1 MQVTEQGPDAGVYRK
16 SEQSATENPST
27 AKSRWWIW
35 LIVAVV
41 IVGGVV
47 LWQRGGASPD
57 AKAGG
62 DAASRP
68 VMVTT
73 AAAHQGDIGIYLN
86 ALGTVTPV
94 YTVTVTSRVQGEI
107 TQVYYHE
114 GQMVRK
120 GDPLIE
126 IDPRPYQAA
135 LTQVEG
141 QLAHDQAVLNEAKI
155 DLERYQQALNRNA
168 IAKQQFDDQQQVV
181 LQDEGTVKNDEGQL
195 ANAKVNLE
203 YTHITAPI
211 AGRVGLRLVDP
222 GNIVQANSTTALVVI
237 TQLQPITV
245 IFSIAE
251 DQLAQIQQQLR
262 KGKKLTVDAFN
273 REGSTKLAS
282 GMLLTLDNVI
292 DPTTGTL
299 KLKAIFDNDDNA
311 LFPSQFVNVKL
322 LVDTQHNV
330 TLIPTPAIQRN
341 AQGAF
346 VYVMKSDQTASM
358 RTITPGT
365 TDGSVT
371 AVQGLEPQEVV
382 AVTGFD
388 KLLDGA
394 ESQYS
399 RACEGI
405 GGAAPGSSPKPDRT
419 TNPRRRETPR
429 EAPPEA
435 KTEPRRSE
443 SVSSIYFAAG
453 SDVAVDGGHLARGLR
468 RLSAIAG
475 FGAAGGRLPDHPGGH
490 VLSRRQSRRDG
501 FGRHRASGAA
511 VRPGPRP
518 QSDDFHEFRRELHHC
533 FAVFP
538 RTEHRRCRTGSTS
551 CH

>member
-1 MQVTEQGPDAGVYRK
+1 MTEPVTGAGVSKK
-16 SEQSATENPST
+16 SEQPPTESLT
-27 AKSRWWIW
+27 THKSRWWIW
-35 LIVAVV
+35 LIVVVV
-41 IVGGVV
+41 ILVIVAI
-47 LWQRGGASPD
+47 WQRRGSSD
-57 AKAGG
+57 AKASG
-62 DAASRP
+62 DAATRP
-68 VMVTT
+68 VLVST
-73 AAAHQGDIGIYLN
+73 ATAHQGDIGIYLN

-94 YTVTVTSRVQGEI
+94 YTDMVTSRVQGEI
-107 TQVYYHE
+107 THVYYHE

-141 QLAHDQAVLNEAKI
+141 QLAHDQAVLTEAKI

-245 IFSIAE
+245 IFSPAE
-251 DQLAQIQQQLR
+251 DELPQIQQQLL
-262 KGKKLTVDAFN
+262 KGKKLAVDAFD
-273 REGSTKLAS
+273 RDEDRKLAS
-282 GMLLTLDNVI
+282 GTLLTLDNVI
-292 DPTTGTL
+292 DTSTGTL
-299 KLKAIFDNDDNA
+299 RLKAIFDNKDNA
-311 LFPSQFVNVKL
+311 LFPSQFVNVEL
-322 LVDTQHNV
+322 LVETQHNV

-346 VYVMKSDQTASM
+346 VYVIKGDQTASM
-358 RTITPGT
+358 RAITLGT

-382 AVTGFD
+382 AVNGFD

-394 ESQYS
+394 KVTV
-399 RACEGI
+399 RAPTNAS
-405 GGAAPGSSPKPDRT
+405 GGASSQGQQHPTGQNNENQSAPSGTRSGVASGGKEGGSSR
-419 TNPRRRETPR
+419 
-429 EAPPEA
+429 
-435 KTEPRRSE
+435 
-443 SVSSIYFAAG
+443 
-453 SDVAVDGGHLARGLR
+453 
-468 RLSAIAG
+468 
-475 FGAAGGRLPDHPGGH
+475 
-490 VLSRRQSRRDG
+490 
-501 FGRHRASGAA
+501 
-511 VRPGPRP
+511 
-518 QSDDFHEFRRELHHC
+518 
-533 FAVFP
+533 
-538 RTEHRRCRTGSTS
+538 
-551 CH
+551 

>member
-1 MQVTEQGPDAGVYRK
+1 MTEQRPDSTV
-16 SEQSATENPST
+16 ATETEPRPTGNSST
-27 AKSRWWIW
+27 HKSRWWIW
-35 LIVAVV
+35 LIAAAA
-41 IVGGVV
+41 IVGVVV
-47 LWQRGGASPD
+47 LWQRGRATPD

-68 VMVTT
+68 VMVST
-73 AAAHQGDIGIYLN
+73 AAAHQGDIAIYLN

-94 YTVTVTSRVQGEI
+94 YTVTVTSRVQGQI
-107 TQVYYHE
+107 TQVYYRE
-114 GQMVRK
+114 GQMVQK
-120 GDPLIE
+120 GDPLVE

-168 IAKQQFDDQQQVV
+168 IAKQQVDDQQQVV
-181 LQDEGTVKNDEGQL
+181 LQDEGTVKNDQGQL
-195 ANAKVNLE
+195 ANARVNLE

-222 GNIVQANSTTALVVI
+222 GNIVQANSTTGLVVI

-251 DQLAQIQQQLR
+251 DSLSQIQQQLR
-262 KGKKLTVDAFN
+262 KGRKLTVDAFD

-282 GMLLTLDNVI
+282 GALLTLDNVI

-299 KLKAIFDNDDNA
+299 KLKAVFDNKDNA

-322 LVDTQHNV
+322 LVDTLHNV

-346 VYVMKSDQTASM
+346 VYVIKSDQTASM

-382 AVTGFD
+382 AVNGFD

-394 ESQYS
+394 KVTI
-399 RACEGI
+399 RT
-405 GGAAPGSSPKPDRT
+405 PKNSS
-419 TNPRRRETPR
+419 
-429 EAPPEA
+429 
-435 KTEPRRSE
+435 
-443 SVSSIYFAAG
+443 G
-453 SDVAVDGGHLARGLR
+453 
-468 RLSAIAG
+468 
-475 FGAAGGRLPDHPGGH
+475 
-490 VLSRRQSRRDG
+490 
-501 FGRHRASGAA
+501 ASG
-511 VRPGPRP
+511 P
-518 QSDDFHEFRRELHHC
+518 QSQTGRNNGNQS
-533 FAVFP
+533 AP
-538 RTEHRRCRTGSTS
+538 SAASKGGTGSGKNGAS
-551 CH
+551 HQ

>member
-1 MQVTEQGPDAGVYRK
+1 VQVTEQRPDSGVSRE
-16 SEQSATENPST
+16 SEQPIIESST
-27 AKSRWWIW
+27 THKSRWWIW

-41 IVGGVV
+41 IVVIVV
-47 LWQRGGASPD
+47 LWQRGRSAPE

-62 DAASRP
+62 DASSRP
-68 VMVTT
+68 VMVST
-73 AAAHQGDIGIYLN
+73 AVAHQGDIGIYLN

-107 TQVYYHE
+107 TQVYYRE

-120 GDPLIE
+120 GDPLVE

-141 QLAHDQAVLNEAKI
+141 QLAHDQAVLREARI
-155 DLERYQQALNRNA
+155 DLDRYKQALDRNA
-168 IAKQQFDDQQQVV
+168 IAKQQYDDQEQVV

-195 ANAKVNLE
+195 ANAKVNLV

-222 GNIVQANSTTALVVI
+222 GNIVQANSTTSLVVI

-251 DQLAQIQQQLR
+251 DHLSQIQQQLL
-262 KGKKLTVDAFN
+262 KGKKLTVDAFD

-282 GMLLTLDNVI
+282 GTLLTLDNVI

-299 KLKAIFDNDDNA
+299 KLKAIFDNKDNA
-311 LFPSQFVNVKL
+311 LFASQFVNVKL
-322 LVDTQHNV
+322 LVDTQRNV

-346 VYVMKSDQTASM
+346 VYVINSDQTASM
-358 RTITPGT
+358 RTIIPGT

-371 AVQGLEPQEVV
+371 AVQGVEPQDVV
-382 AVTGFD
+382 AVNGFD

-394 ESQYS
+394 KVSIRPPTGGSGASGQGQRQSQS
-399 RACEGI
+399 QSQPPSGTRT
-405 GGAAPGSSPKPDRT
+405 GGDSAGKKGGSSR
-419 TNPRRRETPR
+419 
-429 EAPPEA
+429 
-435 KTEPRRSE
+435 
-443 SVSSIYFAAG
+443 
-453 SDVAVDGGHLARGLR
+453 
-468 RLSAIAG
+468 
-475 FGAAGGRLPDHPGGH
+475 
-490 VLSRRQSRRDG
+490 
-501 FGRHRASGAA
+501 
-511 VRPGPRP
+511 
-518 QSDDFHEFRRELHHC
+518 
-533 FAVFP
+533 
-538 RTEHRRCRTGSTS
+538 
-551 CH
+551 

>member
-1 MQVTEQGPDAGVYRK
+1 VTEKAPNAIVSRE
-16 SEQSATENPST
+16 SEQDPTENSST
-27 AKSRWWIW
+27 PKSRWWIW

-41 IVGGVV
+41 VIGGGWW
-47 LWQRGGASPD
+47 WQRGGTTPA

-120 GDPLIE
+120 GDPLVE

-141 QLAHDQAVLNEAKI
+141 QLAHDQAVLTEAKI
-155 DLERYQQALNRNA
+155 DLERYRQALNRNA
-168 IAKQQFDDQQQVV
+168 IAKQQVDDQEQVV
-181 LQDEGTVKNDEGQL
+181 LQDEGTVKNDEGML
-195 ANAKVNLE
+195 ANAKVNLV

-211 AGRVGLRLVDP
+211 EGRVGLRLVDP

-251 DQLAQIQQQLR
+251 DHLSQIQQQLL
-262 KGKKLTVDAFN
+262 KGKKLTVDAFD

-282 GMLLTLDNVI
+282 GVLLTLDNVI

-299 KLKAIFDNDDNA
+299 KLKAIFDNKDNA
-311 LFPSQFVNVKL
+311 LFASQFVNIKL

-330 TLIPTPAIQRN
+330 TLIPSQAIQRN

-346 VYVMKSDQTASM
+346 VYAIKSDQTASM
-358 RTITPGT
+358 RTIVPGT
-365 TDGSVT
+365 TDGAVT
-371 AVQGLEPQEVV
+371 AVQGVEPQEAV

-394 ESQYS
+394 
-399 RACEGI
+399 
-405 GGAAPGSSPKPDRT
+405 K
-419 TNPRRRETPR
+419 
-429 EAPPEA
+429 
-435 KTEPRRSE
+435 
-443 SVSSIYFAAG
+443 
-453 SDVAVDGGHLARGLR
+453 VAVRAPSGNSGGT
-468 RLSAIAG
+468 SAQG
-475 FGAAGGRLPDHPGGH
+475 QGQGQGQPHQTGQNNQG
-490 VLSRRQSRRDG
+490 QSAPSG
-501 FGRHRASGAA
+501 SGAA
-511 VRPGPRP
+511 SAGKNGASH
-518 QSDDFHEFRRELHHC
+518 Q
-533 FAVFP
+533 
-538 RTEHRRCRTGSTS
+538 
-551 CH
+551 

>member
-1 MQVTEQGPDAGVYRK
+1 MTEQRPDSADSRK
-16 SEQSATENPST
+16 SEHYTTENST
-27 AKSRWWIW
+27 TRKSRWWIW

-41 IVGGVV
+41 VV
-47 LWQRGGASPD
+47 IGAVAWWQRGGATAG

-62 DAASRP
+62 DPASRP
-68 VMVTT
+68 VMVST

-94 YTVTVTSRVQGEI
+94 YTVTVTSRVQGQI

-141 QLAHDQAVLNEAKI
+141 QLAHDQAVLTEAKI
-155 DLERYQQALNRNA
+155 DLDRYQQALNRNA

-181 LQDEGTVKNDEGQL
+181 LQDEGTVKNDQGQL

-222 GNIVQANSTTALVVI
+222 GNIVQANSNTGLVVI

-251 DQLAQIQQQLR
+251 DHLSQIQQQLL
-262 KGKKLTVDAFN
+262 KGKKLTVDAFD

-282 GMLLTLDNVI
+282 GTLLTLDNVI

-299 KLKAIFDNDDNA
+299 KLKAIFDNKDNA
-311 LFPSQFVNVKL
+311 LFASQFVNVKL
-322 LVDTQHNV
+322 LVDTQRSV

-341 AQGAF
+341 AQGAY
-346 VYVMKSDQTASM
+346 VYVIKSDQTASM

-365 TDGSVT
+365 TDGLVT
-371 AVQGLEPQEVV
+371 AVQGVEPQEVI
-382 AVTGFD
+382 AVNGFD

-394 ESQYS
+394 KVT
-399 RACEGI
+399 I
-405 GGAAPGSSPKPDRT
+405 RT
-419 TNPRRRETPR
+419 P
-429 EAPPEA
+429 
-435 KTEPRRSE
+435 
-443 SVSSIYFAAG
+443 
-453 SDVAVDGGHLARGLR
+453 
-468 RLSAIAG
+468 
-475 FGAAGGRLPDHPGGH
+475 
-490 VLSRRQSRRDG
+490 
-501 FGRHRASGAA
+501 ASGS
-511 VRPGPRP
+511 G
-518 QSDDFHEFRRELHHC
+518 S
-533 FAVFP
+533 
-538 RTEHRRCRTGSTS
+538 GSTS
-551 CH
+551 GQGQPHPTGQNNESQAAPSGTRSGDASGGKQGGSSR